1 MDTLAE
7 ISAWVRKSRLE
18 LGWTGQDLAERAG
31 ALAAA
36 DSFKAN
42 ITQQAIAGLE
52 GGRLK
57 KRPLW
62 FRYVQRAIEDAAS
75 QAQGS
80 AVVTHAPELDDLHN
94 VSVPHLSL
102 SYSMGGGV
110 LVEEPVVLGHFSV
123 PREWVRGRIAGRIED
138 VAFIMGEGDS
148 MFPTIKDGDMLM
160 IDRAQ
165 RAVRQQD
172 QIWAI
177 AMHDVGM
184 VKRLRRT
191 RDGYEI
197 HSDNPSIPPDRAH
210 DGEMTIVG
218 RVIWVG
224 SWK

>member
-1 MDTLAE
+1 MSLGERIERRRAE
-7 ISAWVRKSRLE
+7 MGLSQSEVAR
-18 LGWTGQDLAERAG
+18 RAG
-31 ALAAA
+31 LRQSTMA
-36 DSFKAN
+36 SIIKSPSETSKH
-42 ITQQAIAGLE
+42 IHAIAVALE
-52 GGRLK
+52 TSTAFLAGETHDPSEGAL
-57 KRPLW
+57 PTPTSETVAAQL
-62 FRYVQRAIEDAAS
+62 DA
-75 QAQGS
+75 
-80 AVVTHAPELDDLHN
+80 VLI
-94 VSVPHLSL
+94 PHLSL
-102 SYSMGGGV
+102 SYSMGGGA
-110 LVEEPVVLGHFSV
+110 LVEEPVVLGHFTV
-123 PREWVRGRIAGRIED
+123 PREWLRGRIAGRIED

-191 RDGYEI
+191 REGYEI
-197 HSDNPSIPPDRAH
+197 HSDNPSVPVDRAH